1 MSTLGVDRQLVGNA
15 AVQHTVAKRQQSAK
29 PRGNS
34 KPRATEDSDSV
45 SSSNSADSNGG
56 NDDDDDDGN
65 SNSDVSSQEGGEEE
79 GKGDSQSSPAGSA
92 TKQKQVSKSSAK
104 QRRSSSQQ
112 ADDEYDDD
120 SSVVGQSTAQSSKPV
135 NVRGDAA
142 LQQPVQSSMT
152 ASAALANEG
161 AESVLTVQQMS
172 QQHVEH
178 MHVAVRARPVPA
190 GSSSSCWTVD
200 PTTAV
205 VTLNAS
211 QTAAK
216 RKMTQYGQGA
226 LRSSNGNPNSGYLDG
241 GLSRGLLGSA
251 PSTPGNGTNA
261 WDSSGTSATNI
272 GYKFD
277 QVLDEDAATA
287 VVYASCIQGLVQS
300 ALEGINGTVL
310 AYGKRAVSSQ

>member
-1 MSTLGVDRQLVGNA
+1 M
-15 AVQHTVAKRQQSAK
+15 QHSVAKRQQSAK
-29 PRGNS
+29 PRGNN
-34 KPRATEDSDSV
+34 KPRDTEDSDSG
-45 SSSNSADSNGG
+45 SSSNSADSHGG
-56 NDDDDDDGN
+56 DDDDDDN
-65 SNSDVSSQEGGEEE
+65 SNSDESSQEGSREE
-79 GKGDSQSSPAGSA
+79 GNGDSQGSPAGSA
-92 TKQKQVSKSSAK
+92 TKQKQVSESSAK
-104 QRRSSSQQ
+104 QRRASSQQ
-112 ADDEYDDD
+112 ADDEYNDD
-120 SSVVGQSTAQSSKPV
+120 SSVAGGQSAAQSSKTV
-135 NVRGDAA
+135 NVRGTAA
-142 LQQPVQSSMT
+142 LQQPVRSSMT
-152 ASAALANEG
+152 ASAALASEG
-161 AESVLTVQQMS
+161 AESVLTAQQMS

-200 PTTAV
+200 PTTAI
-205 VTLNAS
+205 VTLTAS

-226 LRSSNGNPNSGYLDG
+226 LRSSNGNPNGGYLDG

-261 WDSSGTSATNI
+261 WDSSSTSASNI

-310 AYGKRAVSSQ
+310 AYGRNTVSNQ